1 MSGLTTLAL
10 REQSAYQ
17 RDEIDSLKARVRLL
31 ETQELPFVS
40 RLRIDAKGDL
50 FAGTADNAYARLPVG
65 SNGDLLIADSTQTTG
80 LRWGAATA
88 AVISDFAEAAQDA
101 VGAALLD
108 SATID
113 FTYNDGAGTITAIV
127 IDGSISNA
135 KLRNSAA
142 LSVIG
147 RSANSTGSPADIVAS
162 TDGHVLRRSGTS
174 LGFGQIVAE
183 GIADNAIVTAK
194 ILNANVT
201 NAKLANMAQASVKGR
216 QVGAGTGAPED
227 LTAAQLNLIVGSAN
241 LSLGNTSAAYPLH
254 VGAGTDTP
262 TFSVTPT
269 IYAAAAG
276 NTHVIIRNTSGPVE
290 TVVSSTTA
298 GVVGTATS
306 HTLALITNN
315 TTRLAIMPGGNV
327 GISNNSPGHL
337 LHVGGGGASS
347 LFTSTTGVIVGSRA
361 GTSGLSMVNSSD
373 SVEAIVYAAPSS
385 ANFGSGTNHSVF
397 IRTNNTIRVSILAT
411 GNVGIG
417 QGSPGHLL
425 H

>member
-127 IDGSISNA
+127 IDDSISNA
-135 KLRNSAA
+135 KLRNSVA

-147 RSANSTGSPADIVAS
+147 RSANSTGDPGDISATAGS
-162 TDGHVLRRSGTS
+162 GAVLREAGGT
-174 LGFGQIVAE
+174 LGFGQVATA
-183 GIADNAIVTAK
+183 GIADAAI
-194 ILNANVT
+194 I
-201 NAKLANMAQASVKGR
+201 NAKLANMTQATVKGR
-216 QVGAGTGAPED
+216 PAGAGTGAPSD
-227 LTAAQLNLIVGSAN
+227 LSASQLNAIIGTAN
-241 LSLGNTSAAYPLH
+241 LGIGVSPAAPLH
-254 VGAGTDTP
+254 
-262 TFSVTPT
+262 
-269 IYAAAAG
+269 
-276 NTHVIIRNTSGPVE
+276 IRGSE
-290 TVVSSTTA
+290 
-298 GVVGTATS
+298 
-306 HTLALITNN
+306 AL
-315 TTRLAIMPGGNV
+315 R
-327 GISNNSPGHL
+327 
-337 LHVGGGGASS
+337 
-347 LFTSTTGVIVGSRA
+347 SRA
-361 GTSGLSMVNSSD
+361 QVHRGR
-373 SVEAIVYAAPSS
+373 P
-385 ANFGSGTNHSVF
+385 
-397 IRTNNTIRVSILAT
+397 R
-411 GNVGIG
+411 
-417 QGSPGHLL
+417 
-425 H
+425 